1 MRNNAPVTRTGR
13 PISLLVRSC
22 RSGQGKNRGAA
33 TWRVQCFR
41 SQTHAAEVIIVYR
54 DPAASSMNAPPP
66 SSPVDEWTKRFQEAE
81 RLVDD
86 VAERIAERESV
97 PPSLPRELQRRTA
110 EIRRKV
116 TILGT
121 RLDML
126 QEDLSDLPKRQN
138 IGLKQLGKLAEKLSG
153 LSSKAKEVGGQFTMK
168 YASDNELRIHGAEQ
182 DSQLEIL
189 EETIVS
195 TKHIALAINEEV
207 DLQTRLIDDLDERVE
222 DTSTQLERAL
232 KRLKKLNMRVRKG
245 DSCWGILLAII
256 AAVICVVVVWV
267 LITIKG

>member
-1 MRNNAPVTRTGR
+1 MAR
-13 PISLLVRSC
+13 PMLPIT
-22 RSGQGKNRGAA
+22 NPRGG
-33 TWRVQCFR
+33 
-41 SQTHAAEVIIVYR
+41 
-54 DPAASSMNAPPP
+54 APPP

-86 VAERIAERESV
+86 VAERIAERES
-97 PPSLPRELQRRTA
+97 
-110 EIRRKV
+110 V

-168 YASDNELRIHGAEQ
+168 YASDKNDLLGSSEQSAKIDVNNIADMDNHEMISLQRQVIKEQ

>member
-1 MRNNAPVTRTGR
+1 MTRPML
-13 PISLLVRSC
+13 PITTNPH
-22 RSGQGKNRGAA
+22 GGG
-33 TWRVQCFR
+33 R
-41 SQTHAAEVIIVYR
+41 SQQ
-54 DPAASSMNAPPP
+54 P
-66 SSPVDEWTKRFQEAE
+66 SSAVEQWTKRFQEAE

-86 VAERIAERESV
+86 LVERIAERESV

-126 QEDLSDLPKRQN
+126 QEDLNDLPKKQN
-138 IGLKQLGKLAEKLSG
+138 ISLKQLGKLAEKLAG

-168 YASDNELRIHGAEQ
+168 YSSERNDLCGGSSDKSTKIDVNSIANMDNREMINLQRQVIKEQ

-189 EETIVS
+189 EETVVS
-195 TKHIALAINEEV
+195 TKHIALAINEEL

-222 DTSTQLERAL
+222 DTSTQLQRAVR
-232 KRLKKLNMRVRKG
+232 RLKKLNTRMRKG
-245 DSCWGILLAII
+245 GSCWGIVLAII
-256 AAVICVVVVWV
+256 TAIICVAVVWA
-267 LITIKG
+267 LITN

>member
-1 MRNNAPVTRTGR
+1 MPMESCTVDLEKGVTGVETATKELNPR
-13 PISLLVRSC
+13 LLICLS
-22 RSGQGKNRGAA
+22 
-33 TWRVQCFR
+33 
-41 SQTHAAEVIIVYR
+41 VI
-54 DPAASSMNAPPP
+54 N
-66 SSPVDEWTKRFQEAE
+66 RFQEAE

-168 YASDNELRIHGAEQ
+168 YASDRNDLLGSSEQSAKIDVNNIADMDNHEMISLQRQVIKEQ